1 MSNIN
6 SEISAEI
13 QKLKERNERVE
24 LDKAWETSKIRRG
37 LLAAATY
44 FVVGLFLVSI
54 NAPNPWINALIPAG
68 AYVLQTLTLPVLKK
82 WWSEHKYKK

>member
-1 MSNIN
+1 MENQN
-6 SEISAEI
+6 AEI

-24 LDKAWETSKIRRG
+24 LDKAWETSKTRRG

-44 FVVGLFLVSI
+44 VVVGIFLASI
-54 NAPNPWINALIPAG
+54 NAPNPWTNALIPAG
-68 AYVLQTLTLPVLKK
+68 AYVLQTLTLPVLKN